1 MCYNLSQFGEHAAAR
16 PPSNKKARI
25 QETVAARLGDKTVE
39 SGVRPPAAGGSTAT
53 SEYSNTVEVN
63 DAPTCGWNGAAWPF
77 AYASEQRKRP
87 PETVAFFVS
96 GGDELSTV
104 LTPNTRMISAR
115 FPHDLAAQLRALA
128 EQKQRGV
135 SELIIEAVA
144 ETVRKESERHA
155 EHTPAQAV

>member
-1 MCYNLSQFGEHAAAR
+1 
-16 PPSNKKARI
+16 
-25 QETVAARLGDKTVE
+25 
-39 SGVRPPAAGGSTAT
+39 
-53 SEYSNTVEVN
+53 
-63 DAPTCGWNGAAWPF
+63 
-77 AYASEQRKRP
+77 
-87 PETVAFFVS
+87 
-96 GGDELSTV
+96 
-104 LTPNTRMISAR
+104 MISAR